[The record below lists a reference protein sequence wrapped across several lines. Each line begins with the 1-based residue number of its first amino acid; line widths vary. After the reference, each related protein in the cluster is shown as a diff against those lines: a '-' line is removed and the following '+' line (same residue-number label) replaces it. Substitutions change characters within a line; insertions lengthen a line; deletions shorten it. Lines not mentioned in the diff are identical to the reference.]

1 MARITTTPT
10 ALTVELT
17 TTEKLAAVRGDVTV
31 ERANVRDVRV
41 TDDTLREVKGLRL
54 PGGAWP
60 GRFAIGRWQRR
71 HGADFVVA
79 RRGQRGV
86 VVDLADGAS
95 FRRLIVAVDDPET
108 TAAALKP

>member
-10 ALTVELT
+10 TLTVELT

-31 ERANVRDVRV
+31 DRSDVKGVRV
-41 TDDTLREVKGLRL
+41 TDDTLREVKGLRM

-71 HGADFVVA
+71 HGADLVVA
-79 RRGQRGV
+79 RRGQHGV
-86 VVDLADGAS
+86 VIDLADGARY
-95 FRRLIVAVDDPET
+95 RRLIVAVDDPERVV
-108 TAAALKP
+108 AELS